1 MNDQNIKKE
10 EKINKQSNC
19 IDKILNI
26 NEKAFWDSLENLEK
40 YCKKENKNF

>member
-10 EKINKQSNC
+10 EKINKQSNW

-26 NEKAFWDSLENLEK
+26 NKKAFWDSRENLEK
-40 YCKKENKNF
+40 YWKKENKNF